1 MISQIRLI
9 RGLFHSGVHM
19 DYREIIYSKENR
31 VATITLNR
39 PSKLNAYSEV
49 MVHEIIEALSD
60 ARDDN
65 DVRAVIITGTGR
77 GFCSGG
83 DISRDFQYPARYR
96 GHKMEAML
104 EMREN
109 MHRLVTLLRRFDK
122 PVIAAVNGA
131 AVAGGLTLALCCDFR
146 IAGESAKLGDT
157 SLKFALIPDE
167 GGAYLFPKFMGL
179 ENALKMSLFSEVYP
193 AQKAKE
199 LGLVTEVVLD
209 AELMPAARSWAEKLA
224 DGPPIAIRMAK
235 RMMYKQQT
243 MDLENALEDAA
254 LAVMVTNYCEDVKE
268 GTAAFHEKRK
278 PDFKGR

>member
-1 MISQIRLI
+1 EKAEHI
-9 RGLFHSGVHM
+9 
-19 DYREIIYSKENR
+19 
-31 VATITLNR
+31 ATITLNR
-39 PSKLNAYSEV
+39 PEKLNAYSEV

-60 ARDDN
+60 ASVDDEI
-65 DVRAVIITGTGR
+65 RIVIITGSGR

-96 GHKMEAML
+96 GHRMESML

-122 PVIAAVNGA
+122 PTIAAVNGP

-146 IAGESAKLGDT
+146 IAAASARLGDT

-167 GGAYLFPKFMGL
+167 GGAYLFPRYLGIQ
-179 ENALKMSLFSEVYP
+179 NALKMSLLSEVYP
-193 AQKAKE
+193 AEQARE
-199 LGLVTEVVLD
+199 LGLVTEVVPD
-209 AELMPAARSWAEKLA
+209 DKLMETARAWAARLA
-224 DGPPIAIRMAK
+224 AGPPIAIRITK
-235 RMMYKQQT
+235 RMMYKQQA

-254 LAVMVTNYCEDVKE
+254 LGTMVANYCEDVKE
-268 GTAAFHEKRK
+268 GIAAFHAKRP